1 MKHIKLFEQFL
12 NEGFDKPLHKKL
24 LKFIE
29 STKTYMDLYDEDDT
43 EEIMLT
49 TRDNGNV
56 GDETAGDA
64 DIKEAGRVQK
74 LIKKKFPDLI
84 VDIEEVDEWVH
95 LNIRDEE

>member
-1 MKHIKLFEQFL
+1 MKHIKLFEAF
-12 NEGFDKPLHKKL
+12 NNSLHKKI
-24 LKFIE
+24 LKFVE
-29 STKTYMDLYDEDDT
+29 STKTYMEVYDEDDT
-43 EEIMLT
+43 EEILLT

>member
-1 MKHIKLFEQFL
+1 MKHIKLFEAF
-12 NEGFDKPLHKKL
+12 NNSLHKKI
-24 LKFIE
+24 LKFVE
-29 STKTYMDLYDEDDT
+29 STKTYMEVYDEDDT
-43 EEIMLT
+43 EEILLT

-56 GDETAGDA
+56 GDETPGDA
-64 DIKEAGRVQK
+64 DIKEASRVQK

>member
-1 MKHIKLFEQFL
+1 MKHIKLFEAF
-12 NEGFDKPLHKKL
+12 NNSLHKKI
-24 LKFIE
+24 LKFVE
-29 STKTYMDLYDEDDT
+29 STKTYMEVYDEDDT
-43 EEIMLT
+43 EEILLT

-56 GDETAGDA
+56 GDETPGDA

>member
-1 MKHIKLFEQFL
+1 MKHIKLFEAF
-12 NEGFDKPLHKKL
+12 NNSLHKKI
-24 LKFIE
+24 LKFGE
-29 STKTYMDLYDEDDT
+29 STKTYMEVYDEDDT
-43 EEIMLT
+43 EEILLT

>member
-1 MKHIKLFEQFL
+1 MKHLKLFEAF
-12 NEGFDKPLHKKL
+12 NNSLHKKI
-24 LKFIE
+24 LKFVE
-29 STKTYMDLYDEDDT
+29 STKTYMEIYDEDDT
-43 EEIMLT
+43 EEILLT

-74 LIKKKFPDLI
+74 LIKKKFPNLI

>member
-1 MKHIKLFEQFL
+1 MKHIKLFEAF
-12 NEGFDKPLHKKL
+12 NNSLHKKI
-24 LKFIE
+24 LKFVE
-29 STKTYMDLYDEDDT
+29 STKTYMEVYDEDDT
-43 EEIMLT
+43 EEVLLT

-56 GDETAGDA
+56 GDETPGDA

>member
-1 MKHIKLFEQFL
+1 MKHLKLFEAF
-12 NEGFDKPLHKKL
+12 NNSLHKKI
-24 LKFIE
+24 LKFVE
-29 STKTYMDLYDEDDT
+29 STKTYMEIYDEDDT
-43 EEIMLT
+43 EEILLT

-95 LNIRDEE
+95 LNIREEE

>member
-1 MKHIKLFEQFL
+1 MKHIKLFEAF
-12 NEGFDKPLHKKL
+12 NNSLHKKI
-24 LKFIE
+24 LKFVE
-29 STKTYMDLYDEDDT
+29 STKTYMEVYDEDDT

>member
-1 MKHIKLFEQFL
+1 MKHIKLFEAF
-12 NEGFDKPLHKKL
+12 NNSLHKKI
-24 LKFIE
+24 LKFVE
-29 STKTYMDLYDEDDT
+29 STKTYMEVYDEDDT
-43 EEIMLT
+43 EEILLT

-95 LNIRDEE
+95 LNIREEE